1 MCNWICSSTVCKIKR
16 GCSEFA
22 EKFPKYKDF
31 ENDSM
36 KYDNSWEKYENMVD
50 KKFSK
55 FKSNRDNKETSK
67 GINLKDILI
76 IKNWLL
82 FAKLTGDNSYKKIS
96 DESFNNEIFE
106 KEFSRK
112 IRNLNNI

>member
-1 MCNWICSSTVCKIKR
+1 
-16 GCSEFA
+16 
-22 EKFPKYKDF
+22 
-31 ENDSM
+31 
-36 KYDNSWEKYENMVD
+36 MVD

-55 FKSNRDNKETSK
+55 FKLSRDNKETSK

-112 IRNLNNI
+112 IRNLNNT